1 VQGEN
6 ALDSY
11 AVGHFA
17 HGKRTSSTCATEG
30 NNDPFKSLHAL
41 TIPLNEPDLHT
52 YRIASAKVREI
63 LFHLRLLK
71 IN

>member
-1 VQGEN
+1 VQGEY
-6 ALDSY
+6 ALDPY
-11 AVGHFA
+11 AVGHFT
-17 HGKRTSSTCATEG
+17 HGKRASSTSATEG
-30 NNDPFKSLHAL
+30 NNNPFKSLYTL

-52 YRIASAKVREI
+52 YRIASAKIGEI